1 MNKDNFKCALKTIF
15 QLSKMHRLSTSA
27 YKMEGKN
34 NNNNDPLNYEGGK
47 RNVKRKIGEGREG
60 GGKLQSARAMRAAK
74 IRHKMQARNCLTV
87 KGERN

>member
-34 NNNNDPLNYEGGK
+34 SNPHNYGRKGK
-47 RNVKRKIGEGREG
+47 RKVKK
-60 GGKLQSARAMRAAK
+60 K
-74 IRHKMQARNCLTV
+74 
-87 KGERN
+87 

>member
-34 NNNNDPLNYEGGK
+34 NNPLNYEGGK
-47 RNVKRKIGEGREG
+47 RNVKKKIGEGRETNCR
-60 GGKLQSARAMRAAK
+60 ARV
-74 IRHKMQARNCLTV
+74 H
-87 KGERN
+87 